1 VRLIELSERERHD
14 QLMEQEHYLGNANA
28 IGQVLRYVAE
38 YEGEWVGAL
47 TFCSAAL
54 HLKPRDRLLNWSVR
68 EVGQRRHLIA
78 QNSRFLILPSTGR
91 WPNLASRI
99 LKVVCQRLS
108 DDWEEHFGHPVLLV
122 ETFVDPQRFRG
133 TCYQAAV
140 WQALGQTRG
149 YERRGQDFYLDTQ
162 HPTSEQAD
170 PQAILDL
177 VRGYWGIE
185 IQQHYRRDYT
195 QREDHCHVRNSPSA
209 RNLSLM
215 RSMAI
220 FLYERQ
226 RWRPGGK
233 RSLPDWQAK
242 NHRNPN
248 PLISLLSTGDH

>member
-1 VRLIELSERERHD
+1 MDGS
-14 QLMEQEHYLGNANA
+14 A
-28 IGQVLRYVAE
+28 IGLA
-38 YEGEWVGAL
+38 GA
-47 TFCSAAL
+47 
-54 HLKPRDRLLNWSVR
+54 
-68 EVGQRRHLIA
+68 A
-78 QNSRFLILPSTGR
+78 QIF
-91 WPNLASRI
+91 RI
-99 LKVVCQRLS
+99 HTKTDYL
-108 DDWEEHFGHPVLLV
+108 
-122 ETFVDPQRFRG
+122 
-133 TCYQAAV
+133 
-140 WQALGQTRG
+140 
-149 YERRGQDFYLDTQ
+149 RRGKVIKTTDDVRYGVSSL
-162 HPTSEQAD
+162 TSEQAD

-226 RWRPGGK
+226 RWRRGGK

-248 PLISLLSTGDH
+248 HLISLLTTGAN